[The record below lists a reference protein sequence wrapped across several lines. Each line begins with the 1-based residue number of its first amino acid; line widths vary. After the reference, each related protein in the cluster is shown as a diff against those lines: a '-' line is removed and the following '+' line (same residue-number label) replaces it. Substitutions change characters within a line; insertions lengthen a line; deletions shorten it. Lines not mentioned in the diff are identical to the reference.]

1 MDMERRNSLG
11 GARNM
16 TLALITFAIAS
27 ITSAVA
33 GVTIKQV
40 VTNPPHKQFQADGNI
55 FAYLEPLPYKI
66 IRTGHEIVIPQ
77 GFVTDFASVP
87 LAAQSVLPQLGPHA
101 MAAVLHDYLYWDQS
115 CTREQADLLFYEAM
129 TEYGV
134 AGWRRSVAYWAVR
147 WRGGTAWSA
156 NAAERSAG
164 QPRIIPAKYLDIPP
178 NARWAD
184 YRAYL
189 IKEGVK
195 AEPFPATP
203 VAPAYCTLPS

>member
-1 MDMERRNSLG
+1 MRIQNRVRL
-11 GARNM
+11 
-16 TLALITFAIAS
+16 LIVAAMAAS
-27 ITSAVA
+27 ISAASA
-33 GVTIKQV
+33 GITIKQV

-66 IRTGHEIVIPQ
+66 IRTGYEIVIPQ

-87 LAAQSVLPQLGPHA
+87 LAAQSVLPQLGPHS

-134 AGWRRSVAYWAVR
+134 SAWRRSVAYWAVR
-147 WRGGTAWSA
+147 WRGGTAWSE
-156 NAAERSAG
+156 NAAERKAG
-164 QPRIIPAKYLDIPP
+164 QPRIIPAKYLNIPP

-189 IKEGVK
+189 VKEGVQ
-195 AEPFPATP
+195 AEPFPAAP
-203 VAPAYCTLPS
+203 AAPAYCTLPS